1 MVSARAVHPVA
12 WFYVSMCS
20 CQLLLLKDVQ
30 VCFSG
35 DGNYAATMSP
45 SNLER
50 LFQAAVVEV
59 LAQHSSLR
67 VLRTVCRVSLPFSF
81 ATILNFFQDH
91 RVSVAHPPANQA
103 HVLPVSQKLLFHAKV
118 RSAFVHLLLSPSS
131 VLANLPLA
139 SFTRPCRLHAPAFA
153 KLLLTPSAVTCAAR
167 LLHLPKFQ
175 LMQSTPSFAGST
187 ASAVRASRCI

>member
-1 MVSARAVHPVA
+1 MVRARAVHPVA
-12 WFYVSMCS
+12 CFYVSLFS

-67 VLRTVCRVSLPFSF
+67 VLRTMCRVSLSFSF
-81 ATILNFFQDH
+81 AAILNFLSGSPCQRRASPGESSACAA
-91 RVSVAHPPANQA
+91 RVPEAVVPRQSA
-103 HVLPVSQKLLFHAKV
+103 LCIC
-118 RSAFVHLLLSPSS
+118 AFVAVS
-131 VLANLPLA
+131 NFPLV

-153 KLLLTPSAVTCAAR
+153 KLLQTPSAVTCAAR